1 MQWGVSA
8 IVESEFLKRA
18 ESFRATILFLALADF
33 HREHGRY
40 PESLTELAPTYFAEA
55 PRDPKTAGPFVY
67 FPHGVPEDVTHEV
80 GGRGDIHVIVRKETP
95 FLVTTYGEV
104 WPQTRQKPDGSWQ
117 FTDYLGKSL
126 ELSAALLN
134 THVWLIDPD
143 APERD
148 P

>member
-1 MQWGVSA
+1 MAAGMSFGLTVLEQ
-8 IVESEFLKRA
+8 VEA
-18 ESFRATILFLALADF
+18 FRATMLRLALADF
-33 HREHGRY
+33 HREHGHL
-40 PESLTELAPTYFAEA
+40 PESLSELAPTYFENV
-55 PRDPKTAGPFVY
+55 PRDPQTAGPFVY

-104 WPQTRQKPDGSWQ
+104 WPQARQKPDGSWQ

-126 ELSAALLN
+126 ELSAALLKV
-134 THVWLIDPD
+134 HVWLIEPDDPK
-143 APERD
+143 RD